1 MSDKEY
7 LERLR
12 QQLLQQLPPLVLRH
26 KIKKHLDV
34 FSDSYLA
41 KLDSLGS
48 GPKKRLKIGRK
59 SAYLRED
66 FIDWLINQMKV
77 ES

>member
-12 QQLLQQLPPLVLRH
+12 QQLTQQLPPLVLRH
-26 KIKKHLDV
+26 KIKKYVGEL
-34 FSDSYLA
+34 FSDSYMA
-41 KLDSLGS
+41 KLDSLGD
-48 GPKKRLKIGRK
+48 GPKRLKIGRK

-66 FIDWLINQMKV
+66 FVDWLIARMEVQP
-77 ES
+77 

>member
-12 QQLLQQLPPLVLRH
+12 QQLTQQLPPLILRH
-26 KIKKHLDV
+26 KIKKYLGEL
-34 FSDSYLA
+34 FSDSYMA
-41 KLDSLGS
+41 KLDSVGG
-48 GPKKRLKIGRK
+48 GPKRVRIGRK

-66 FIDWLINQMKV
+66 FITWLINRMEVQP
-77 ES
+77 

>member
-1 MSDKEY
+1 MSDQEY

-26 KIKKHLDV
+26 KIKKYLDV
-34 FSDSYLA
+34 FSDSYMA
-41 KLDSLGS
+41 KLDSIGI
-48 GPKKRLKIGRK
+48 GPKRLKIGRK
-59 SAYLRED
+59 SAYVRED
-66 FIDWLINQMKV
+66 FVDWLINQMEV